1 MSNHAALVY
10 LYFRRIPT
18 YTLLITVD
26 SRYSRY
32 TECKLI
38 ANLLRWA
45 RLELWS
51 SKDKIDVVDDFAV
64 KQHWPVCLVTLAK

>member
-38 ANLLRWA
+38 ANLLR
-45 RLELWS
+45 
-51 SKDKIDVVDDFAV
+51 
-64 KQHWPVCLVTLAK
+64 